1 MAILKRDPNK
11 KKRRWRLRH
20 RVKPNTRP
28 GTIIVPEKA
37 APTRLHATAY
47 GPDEIVEKLD
57 CTVAQIKKLIGKYP
71 VLWIDAVGLKEESV
85 IRELGELLKLH
96 PLSLEDMSNIPQ
108 RPKIEGYPNHLF
120 AVAHTTTYKKSLAI
134 SQVSFFAGEGF
145 VVSWRERTNDCFDF
159 LRKRLE
165 VKGGTTRSSGE
176 DYLLYALM
184 DAVIDTYFP
193 ALESFGD
200 KLDDLDDRVEAGH
213 SGDIVKDIHA
223 TRHEIR
229 LLRRIVWPLRD
240 AVDGLMRKHDW
251 LIGEEAIIHFRDCH
265 DHVVQVLDALES
277 YRDACSDVRD
287 HYATAVSNR
296 MNETM
301 RFLTII
307 STIFIPLGFLAGLY
321 GMNFN
326 PEASKLNMPELNWPW
341 GYPIALG
348 LMGTIALGQVYY
360 FWRRGWLGGNG
371 EKPKNASPQQMKPPN
386 K

>member
-28 GTIIVPEKA
+28 GSFSAPERSS
-37 APTRLHATAY
+37 PTRLHATAY
-47 GPDEIVEKLD
+47 GPDEIIEKPD
-57 CTVAQIKKLIGKYP
+57 CSVAQIKELIGKYP
-71 VLWIDAVGLKEESV
+71 VLWVDAVGLRDENV
-85 IRELGELLKLH
+85 VRELGKLLHLH

-108 RPKIEGYPNHLF
+108 RPKVEDYPNHLY
-120 AVAHTTTYKKSLAI
+120 AVAHTTSYKKSLAV
-134 SQVSFFAGEGF
+134 SQVSFFAGKGF
-145 VVSWRERTNDCFDF
+145 VVSWRERANDSFDF

-165 VKGGTTRSSGE
+165 VKAGTTRSSGV
-176 DYLLYALM
+176 DYLLYVLL

-193 ALESFGD
+193 ALEAFGD
-200 KLDDLDDRVEAGH
+200 KLDDLDDRVEVCQNDG
-213 SGDIVKDIHA
+213 IIKDIHA
-223 TRHEIR
+223 TRHEVR
-229 LLRRIVWPLRD
+229 QLRRIVWPLRD
-240 AVDGLMRKHDW
+240 AIDGLMRKHDW
-251 LIGEEAIIHFRDCH
+251 LVGEESVIHLRDCH
-265 DHVVQVLDALES
+265 DHIVQVLDSLES

-287 HYATAVSNR
+287 HYATTMSNR

-341 GYPIALG
+341 GYPLALG
-348 LMGTIALGQVYY
+348 LMGAIAVGQVYF
-360 FWRRGWLGGNG
+360 FWRRGWLGASG
-371 EKPKNASPQQMKPPN
+371 EKLKTNPPESMKSKP
-386 K
+386 